1 MPRGVCTL
9 TVLNEKDSYIGEQC
23 TAYHLTALLFW
34 LHSGW
39 YEKIHEKGTV
49 KRTSYLYAG
58 VPICTSEDT
67 LYVVQTV
74 LKLTS
79 QFRD

>member
-39 YEKIHEKGTV
+39 YEKIHENELLNGHHIYMQEFPSVHQKT
-49 KRTSYLYAG
+49 RSTWCRLS
-58 VPICTSEDT
+58 
-67 LYVVQTV
+67 
-74 LKLTS
+74 
-79 QFRD
+79 